1 MHIDGLGP
9 GVLLEH
15 ERVPM
20 KKEVLRMIVLNP
32 EEFTLRVRVINNLLF
47 DVSST
52 FDLLLYLS
60 NTNRSSN
67 IEEITFN
74 LDLAF

>member
-9 GVLLEH
+9 SVLLEH
-15 ERVPM
+15 EGVPM

-32 EEFTLRVRVINNLLF
+32 EEFTLRVRVINSLLF
-47 DVSST
+47 YVSST